1 MNVLQ
6 ILRTGQPDE
15 VREFQLGRLELYRVG
30 TMQIGRAI
38 YEPGWRWS
46 EHVAPVA
53 GTRLCEIEHV
63 GLVLSGST
71 AVRMAN
77 GQEIVMRPGDFFSI
91 PGGHDSWV
99 IGDERYVSLH
109 LLGAD
114 AYAAPTSPAH
124 AAPEHEAAS

>member
-1 MNVLQ
+1 VSVLQ

-30 TMQIGRAI
+30 AMQIGRAI

-46 EHVAPVA
+46 EHVRPVA
-53 GTRLCEIEHV
+53 GTHLCEIEHV

-99 IGDERYVSLH
+99 LGDERYVSLH

-124 AAPEHEAAS
+124 ASPEHEAAS